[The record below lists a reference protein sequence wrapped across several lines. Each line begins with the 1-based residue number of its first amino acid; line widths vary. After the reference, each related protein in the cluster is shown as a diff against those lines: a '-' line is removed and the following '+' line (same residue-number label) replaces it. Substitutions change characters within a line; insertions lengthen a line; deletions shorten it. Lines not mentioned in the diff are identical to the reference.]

1 MFCFILCVLLIG
13 NIAACDF
20 CQPTALGSHCMGEIV
35 CPTHTKVVT
44 VQCYVK
50 EIISSEPI
58 GQLLINGQ
66 CASIENF
73 VNFCFNN
80 NIREIVMLEA
90 KSEPLICSGNFLL
103 TNRSVLKTHSVFQ
116 SVGGGG
122 SDKIILS
129 IYLFFLSLNI

>member
-1 MFCFILCVLLIG
+1 MFCFILCALLIG
-13 NIAACDF
+13 NITACDF

-58 GQLLINGQ
+58 GQLLINEQ
-66 CASIENF
+66 CDSIENF
-73 VNFCFNN
+73 VHLCFNN

-103 TNRSVLKTHSVFQ
+103 TNRSVLKTHAVFQ

>member
-1 MFCFILCVLLIG
+1 MFCFILCALLFG

-20 CQPTALGSHCMGEIV
+20 CQLIALGSHCMGEIV

-66 CASIENF
+66 CDSIENF
-73 VNFCFNN
+73 VHFCFNN

-116 SVGGGG
+116 SVREGGQIK
-122 SDKIILS
+122 SSFLS
-129 IYLFFLSLNI
+129 IFSFFL

>member
-1 MFCFILCVLLIG
+1 MFCFILCALLIG

-66 CASIENF
+66 CDSIENF
-73 VNFCFNN
+73 VHFCFNN

-103 TNRSVLKTHSVFQ
+103 TNRSVLKTRAVFQ

-122 SDKIILS
+122 QIKSSFLS
-129 IYLFFLSLNI
+129 IFSFFL

>member
-1 MFCFILCVLLIG
+1 MFCFILCALLIG
-13 NIAACDF
+13 NITACDF

-66 CASIENF
+66 CDSIENF
-73 VNFCFNN
+73 VHFCFNN

-103 TNRSVLKTHSVFQ
+103 TNRSVLKTHAVFQ
-116 SVGGGG
+116 SVRGGGG
-122 SDKIILS
+122 QIKSSFLS
-129 IYLFFLSLNI
+129 IFSFFL

>member
-1 MFCFILCVLLIG
+1 MFCFILCALLIG

-20 CQPTALGSHCMGEIV
+20 YQPIALGSHCMGEIV

-73 VNFCFNN
+73 VHFCFNN

>member
-1 MFCFILCVLLIG
+1 MFCFILCALLIG

-66 CASIENF
+66 CDSIENF
-73 VNFCFNN
+73 VHFCFNN

-116 SVGGGG
+116 SVGGRDQIK
-122 SDKIILS
+122 SSFLS
-129 IYLFFLSLNI
+129 IFSFFL

>member
-1 MFCFILCVLLIG
+1 MFCFILCALLIG

-66 CASIENF
+66 CDSIENF
-73 VNFCFNN
+73 VHFCFNN

-116 SVGGGG
+116 SVREGGQIK
-122 SDKIILS
+122 SSFLS
-129 IYLFFLSLNI
+129 IFSFFL

>member
-66 CASIENF
+66 CDSIENF
-73 VNFCFNN
+73 VHFCFNN

-116 SVGGGG
+116 SVREGGQIK
-122 SDKIILS
+122 SSFLS
-129 IYLFFLSLNI
+129 IFSFFL

>member
-1 MFCFILCVLLIG
+1 MFCFILCALLIG

-66 CASIENF
+66 CDSIENF
-73 VNFCFNN
+73 VHFCFNN

-116 SVGGGG
+116 SVGGVR
-122 SDKIILS
+122 
-129 IYLFFLSLNI
+129 